1 MANIEN
7 LTGKI
12 LEEAR
17 EKEKEIIAS
26 ANLEGEKI
34 LSKKLQ
40 EAEEIKKVILD
51 KAKEESKARK
61 ERIISNALLKVR
73 NEKLA
78 VKQKVMDEV
87 FEKALEELCNM
98 NLDAFKNYFKESILN
113 LDITGDEV
121 VILNEQNKKVIEQ
134 DFINEINN
142 ILKARGKKD
151 GLTISSEVGNFK
163 GGYILEKNGVEINNT
178 FEALISSKKDELEY
192 EVANLLFN

>member
-26 ANLEGEKI
+26 ANLESEKI

-40 EAEEIKKVILD
+40 EAEEIKKEILD
-51 KAKEESKARK
+51 KAKEESKAKK

-73 NEKLA
+73 NEKLS

-87 FEKALEELCNM
+87 FERALEELCKM
-98 NLDAFKNYFKESILN
+98 TPDAFKDYFRESILN

-121 VILNEQNKKVIEQ
+121 IILNEQTKKVIEKK
-134 DFINEINN
+134 FIDEVNSA
-142 ILKARGKKD
+142 LKARGKKD
-151 GLTISSEVGNFK
+151 GLTISSEAGKFK
-163 GGYILEKNGVEINNT
+163 GGYILEKDGIEINNT

>member
-17 EKEKEIIAS
+17 EKQKEIIAS

-51 KAKEESKARK
+51 KAKEESKSRK

-98 NLDAFKNYFKESILN
+98 NSDAFKNYFKESILN

-121 VILNEQNKKVIEQ
+121 VILNEPNKKVIEQ

-142 ILKARGKKD
+142 MLKARGKKD